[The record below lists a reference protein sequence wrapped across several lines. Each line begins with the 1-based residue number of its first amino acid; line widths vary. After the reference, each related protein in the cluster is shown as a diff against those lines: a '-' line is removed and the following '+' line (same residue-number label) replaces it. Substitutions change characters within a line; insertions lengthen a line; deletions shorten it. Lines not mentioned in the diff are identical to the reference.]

1 MIKVKKNKISGV
13 ISVSQFSKL
22 TGLAPLTVK
31 NYCDAGAIKATIIPN
46 VKKTTYLINSD
57 QVEKFKKDSLA

>member
-1 MIKVKKNKISGV
+1 MSKVKKIRVSGV

-31 NYCDAGAIKATIIPN
+31 NYCDSGAIQATIIPN

-57 QVEKFKKDSLA
+57 QVDKFKKDSAI